1 MSRRK
6 FSPDMLSAIDG
17 SEEKK
22 QTDPV
27 VEVEKDEETVEI
39 KEELP
44 KEEQVEETVDEIP
57 EPEAEEI
64 VEKPVK
70 TRKRTT
76 KTAEKKKTRVKGKQI
91 TFTIDADLYPGLV
104 KNLKYGD
111 SLSGEINRQL
121 REYQTE
127 HNILKG

>member
-27 VEVEKDEETVEI
+27 VEVEKVEETVEV
-39 KEELP
+39 
-44 KEEQVEETVDEIP
+44 KEEQVEETVEEIP

-70 TRKRTT
+70 TRKRAT